1 MGKDG
6 DLWDDSALIIAF
18 DNAMSKYKMMH
29 SKRNGE
35 ANVSGVADQTGD
47 EALRDAGN
55 NSKDATN
62 GETQMHE
69 VKNPI
74 LVKEDYNVAPQTPEP
89 NVSVDSP
96 NSISMQDALYENK
109 DYSYSQGADDYNKL
123 LTQYYELEEKRQQ
136 IMQQLQQFGSWNYQS
151 AVEGSC
157 SAAQWGNSCSAQEY
171 PTHANQASNIITAC
185 PCCPYAYQT
194 LVAPCSSYSACSLGG
209 TCAEVA
215 TLHTREAITH
225 GNSLSVADTDIVRTA
240 MGAVERAISSLKTE
254 SSENSN
260 TNEANKEK
268 KENEGEVAQSVSSQT
283 DLAVVLNAWYSA
295 GFYTGKYLVEQSVT
309 KKHPH

>member
-1 MGKDG
+1 MSKDG

-29 SKRNGE
+29 NSKRNSE

-69 VKNPI
+69 VKNAI
-74 LVKEDYNVAPQTPEP
+74 LVQEDYHVASQTPEP
-89 NVSVDSP
+89 NVSVHSP

-109 DYSYSQGADDYNKL
+109 DYSYSQGSDDYNKL

-136 IMQQLQQFGSWNYQS
+136 IMQQLQQFGSWNCQS

-157 SAAQWGNSCSAQEY
+157 SAAQWENSCSAQEY

-185 PCCPYAYQT
+185 PCCPYACQT
-194 LVAPCSSYSACSLGG
+194 LVAPCSSYSACSL
-209 TCAEVA
+209 
-215 TLHTREAITH
+215 
-225 GNSLSVADTDIVRTA
+225 DTDIVRTA

-254 SSENSN
+254 TSENSN
-260 TNEANKEK
+260 TNEANNEK